1 MVGVVARREASG
13 VTVRDGLLLVISD
26 NTGKVALLDPSLTAP
41 GHEVRLDGGWGSG
54 YEDLAADPA
63 GGRLFVVVEE
73 LPDGPPYYALIE
85 EYDDQFQL
93 IAAKKV
99 DTPFRWENKGIEG
112 LAAVRY
118 DDKLYLLGLGEADDG
133 RLGVYTEADDRW
145 ERIATIELPL
155 AFEDYAGVAV
165 ADGRIAVVSQQSSAL
180 WLGHLDPQ
188 TWTVDEGSVYGFPRD
203 DNGAPLYEAVE
214 GVAFLGPDQV
224 IVATDQ
230 RSASLHP
237 ETEQSVAVFDIPV

>member
-1 MVGVVARREASG
+1 M
-13 VTVRDGLLLVISD
+13 
-26 NTGKVALLDPSLTAP
+26 
-41 GHEVRLDGGWGSG
+41 
-54 YEDLAADPA
+54 
-63 GGRLFVVVEE
+63 VVEE
-73 LPDGPPYYALIE
+73 LPDGPPYYALVE

-118 DDKLYLLGLGEADDG
+118 DDRLYLLGLGEADDG

-188 TWTVDEGSVYGFPRD
+188 TWTVDEGSVYGFSRD
-203 DNGAPLYEAVE
+203 DNGAPLFEAVE
-214 GVAFLGPDQV
+214 GVEFLGPDQV
-224 IVATDQ
+224 VVATDQ
-230 RSASLHP
+230 RSAGLHP